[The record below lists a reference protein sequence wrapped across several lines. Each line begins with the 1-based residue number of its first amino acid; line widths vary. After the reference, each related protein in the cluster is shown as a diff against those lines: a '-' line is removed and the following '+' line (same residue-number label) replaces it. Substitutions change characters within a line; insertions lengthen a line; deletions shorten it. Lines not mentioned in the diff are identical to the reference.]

1 MYIDTHSKTTM
12 QDSLCN
18 LLKINLEDL
27 NNFFIDIRASVQD
40 GTSFDVDKFNELVD
54 EFIEQYNPIVQI
66 DEILFFHLSRRLN
79 SAQDILGGTN
89 LKELLITENDFSKF
103 LKKFSITF
111 KDIENKIELF
121 HFNKHKDLNSNDR
134 VCLYLKSRLG
144 HNKTYQ
150 DFCFNGFAFK
160 DRLYK
165 NDYARSL
172 SDVPEFINK
181 LAQFLDYDQIGF
193 DYYQNSTYYCFEYC
207 IPLNDVIYDN
217 NEYLSL
223 EQKQTYLLRKVF
235 FRLFD
240 YFSPNGPYMYDHDN
254 LILRLKDNEN
264 MLDKYYQCKEVIND
278 YMLK

>member
-1 MYIDTHSKTTM
+1 MYINTHSKTTM
-12 QDSLCN
+12 QESLCN
-18 LLKINLEDL
+18 LLKIDLVDL

-40 GTSFDVDKFNELVD
+40 GILFDVDKFNELVD
-54 EFIEQYNPIVQI
+54 EFIEQHTPTMQI
-66 DEILFFHLSRRLN
+66 NEILFFHLSRRLN
-79 SAQDILGGTN
+79 SAKDILGSIN

-121 HFNKHKDLNSNDR
+121 HFNKHKDLNSNNR

-144 HNKTYQ
+144 HNKINQ
-150 DFCFNGFAFK
+150 DFCLNGFAFK
-160 DRLYK
+160 DCLYK

-172 SDVPEFINK
+172 SNVPEFINQ
-181 LAQFLDYDQIGF
+181 LAQFLDYDQISF

-207 IPLNDVIYDN
+207 IPLNNVIYDG

-240 YFSPNGPYMYDHDN
+240 YFSSNSSYMYDHDN

-264 MLDKYYQCKEVIND
+264 MLDEYYRSKEVIND
-278 YMLK
+278 DMLK